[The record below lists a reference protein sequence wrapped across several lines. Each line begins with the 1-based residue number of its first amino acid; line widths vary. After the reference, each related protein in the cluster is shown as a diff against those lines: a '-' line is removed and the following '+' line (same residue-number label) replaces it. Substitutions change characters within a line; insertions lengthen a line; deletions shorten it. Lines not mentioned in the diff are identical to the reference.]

1 MLPIALAATNLI
13 ASGSDKNMSGS
24 TTGSGTDVT
33 FKDFMDEGALER
45 QAREAQSA
53 GLTSFEDM
61 LKGGPSLSQFQQQGL
76 SASNDLASL
85 LEQLRGSGGM
95 PGAQDWSQAQSFA
108 QQATAPQAFQN
119 ELAMR
124 QSEQAQARQA
134 ALSGRSGMDFTFQR
148 GLAQQRSDL
157 AGSLGA
163 QQSAISSQIA
173 QQLPMQR
180 LGFAQDLAQLRQGL
194 ASQAMQNRQ
203 AIMSL
208 GSNIQGQQFG
218 MRERQATTTVSRNA
232 SENVNKTLEGA
243 FTKVDKAFRN
253 LTGGARLNAGTINN
267 MGLLG
272 GIAGAVASGG
282 GGSIGTQ
289 ARDTWNKSPLGN
301 VVKF

>member
-1 MLPIALAATNLI
+1 MLPVIAAGLQLL
-13 ASGSDKNMSGS
+13 ASGMDKNQSGSMSGN
-24 TTGSGTDVT
+24 TTQTTS
-33 FKDFMDEGALER
+33 KQFMDEGALER
-45 QAREAQSA
+45 QARESQVS
-53 GLTSFEDM
+53 GLSSFEEM

-148 GLAQQRSDL
+148 GLAQQRADL

-218 MRERQATTTVSRNA
+218 MRERQAATTTNTAQNQDTSQ
-232 SENVNKTLEGA
+232 TQEGA
-243 FTKVDKAFRN
+243 FSQIGKGFKN
-253 LTGGARLNAGTINN
+253 LTGGANLNLGTLTN
-267 MGLLG
+267 MGVMG
-272 GIAGAVASGG
+272 GVLGAVASGG
-282 GGSIGTQ
+282 GGSAGAK
-289 ARDTWNKSPLGN
+289 ARDTWNNSPLGR